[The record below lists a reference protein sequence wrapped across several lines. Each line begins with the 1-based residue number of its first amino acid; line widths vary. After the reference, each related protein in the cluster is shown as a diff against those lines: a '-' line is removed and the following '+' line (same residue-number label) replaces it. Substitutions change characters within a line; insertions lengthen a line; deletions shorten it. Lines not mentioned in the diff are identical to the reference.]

1 MYPTTTFV
9 VESLPCQVISE
20 LSDCREGGANVI
32 SLPRY
37 PSRAHQI
44 RKWERGL
51 ALPPKRSL
59 HAIAGIFEVD
69 VRELE
74 RDQMSF
80 VRSVEAGEG
89 YTTAHAHSN
98 GIQSPTSA
106 TPRDRIR
113 VLDLFCGAGGFSF
126 GLELTG
132 QFVTVAGIDL
142 LSDRIATFK
151 ANHPHATGIV
161 ADIRDF
167 PIETLANLSHPVDL
181 IIGGPPCQG
190 FSSIRPFRTLT
201 EEDKRNSLIEHF
213 LISVATIKPRWF
225 VFENVVGIL
234 THRNGHVLE
243 SLLRGFKAS
252 GYNISWRV
260 MNAASYGV
268 PQNRERLVVVGN
280 LIGSDFHWPEPTHR
294 HEHKSMAGSRA
305 EIIRTDP
312 IFSQHLPRAITVD
325 EAIGDLP
332 AIRSGET
339 SGRYDTRPQNKFQE
353 WSRASSQTLT
363 LHTATRH
370 STHMMEI
377 IRHAG
382 SNISAIPQHLISSG
396 FSTCYSRLDSDSP
409 STTLTVNFVHP
420 ASNRCIHPIQDRA
433 LTPREGARIQSF
445 PDSFVFR
452 GTRAQVVKQIGNAV
466 PPLLAHAIGEAIL
479 TSELGAS
486 STDANSR
493 ALHRQ
498 TSVVL
503 PKDGT
508 TVHSEKADIFAN
520 R

>member
-1 MYPTTTFV
+1 MSGDIR
-9 VESLPCQVISE
+9 SLRLQRGWLQSDFAAAICIS
-20 LSDCREGGANVI
+20 D
-32 SLPRY
+32 
-37 PSRAHQI
+37 HQI

-51 ALPPKRSL
+51 ALPPKFAL
-59 HAIAGIFEVD
+59 EAIAGIFEVD
-69 VRELE
+69 ARELE
-74 RDQMSF
+74 RDQRSF

-89 YTTAHAHSN
+89 YATARAVSN
-98 GIQSPTSA
+98 GIQKPTA
-106 TPRDRIR
+106 TTPTDRMR

-132 QFVTVAGIDL
+132 RFVTVAGIDL
-142 LSDRIATFK
+142 LPDRIATFK

-167 PIETLANLSHPVDL
+167 PIEKLEHLSRPVDL

-201 EEDKRNSLIEHF
+201 EEDKRNTLIEHF
-213 LISVATIKPRWF
+213 LISVAKIRPRWF

-234 THRNGHVLE
+234 THRRGHVLK
-243 SLLRGFKAS
+243 SLLEGFNAS
-252 GYNISWRV
+252 GYNITWRV
-260 MNAASYGV
+260 MNSASYGV
-268 PQNRERLVVVGN
+268 PQYRERLVVVGN
-280 LIGSDFHWPEPTHR
+280 LSGSDFHWPEPTHR
-294 HEHKSMAGSRA
+294 HEHKGMAGSRA
-305 EIIRTDP
+305 EVIRTDP
-312 IFSQHLPRAITVD
+312 IFSQHLPRALTVD

-339 SGRYDTRPQNKFQE
+339 SGRYNNPPKNKFQE
-353 WSRASSQTLT
+353 WSRAGSRTLT

-370 STHMMEI
+370 SSHMMEI
-377 IRHAG
+377 IKHAG

-396 FSTCYSRLDSDSP
+396 FSTGYSRLDSDSP

-420 ASNRCIHPIQDRA
+420 ASNRCIHPFQDRA

-479 TSELGAS
+479 RTEFGS
-486 STDANSR
+486 STTDVNSR
-493 ALHRQ
+493 ALHQ
-498 TSVVL
+498 PTSVVW
-503 PKDGT
+503 PKGGT
-508 TVHSEKADIFAN
+508 TVHSEKADIFPN